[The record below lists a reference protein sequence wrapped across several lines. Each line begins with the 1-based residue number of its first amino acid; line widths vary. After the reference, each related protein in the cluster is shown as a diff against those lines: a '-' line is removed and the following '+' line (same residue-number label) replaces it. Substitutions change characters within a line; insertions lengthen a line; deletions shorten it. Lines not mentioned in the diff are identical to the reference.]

1 MKHLSYKV
9 VSKFLDE
16 LLDTNIIEVDGS
28 QVNGLVPAEWLAL
41 TMRQVYGM
49 FEALGSVSNGLAP
62 AIYIY
67 CHKDKVPALGTKVER
82 EADYFD
88 SIPGGRMMRTDKDF
102 ASFVGY
108 IGYNRNAGNAIRNG
122 DGAMLILDRGIVV
135 GVTTVEVT
143 CQDR

>member
-1 MKHLSYKV
+1 MQQLRYKV
-9 VSKFLDE
+9 VSKFIDE

-28 QVNGLVPAEWLAL
+28 QANGLVPAEWLAS

-49 FEALGSVSNGLAP
+49 FEDLGSVSKENMSA
-62 AIYIY
+62 IY

-88 SIPGGRMMRTDKDF
+88 TIPGGRVMRTDKDF
-102 ASFVGY
+102 AAFVGY
-108 IGYNRNAGNAIRNG
+108 IWDNHKARNAIRNG
-122 DGAMLILDRGIVV
+122 DGAMLILDRDIVV

-143 CQDR
+143 SK

>member
-1 MKHLSYKV
+1 MQHLKYKV

-28 QVNGLVPAEWLAL
+28 QANGLVPADWLAS

-49 FEALGSVSNGLAP
+49 FEALGSVSKEHMSA
-62 AIYIY
+62 IY

-88 SIPGGRMMRTDKDF
+88 SISGGRVMRTDRDF
-102 ASFVGY
+102 TSFVGY
-108 IGYNRNAGNAIRNG
+108 IFDNHNARNAIRNG

-135 GVTTVEVT
+135 GVTTVEVA

>member
-1 MKHLSYKV
+1 MKHLRYKV
-9 VSKFLDE
+9 TTKFLDE
-16 LLDTNIIEVDGS
+16 LLDANIIEADGS
-28 QVNGLVPAEWLAL
+28 QANGLVPAEWLAS

-49 FEALGSVSNGLAP
+49 FEALGSVSKEHMSA
-62 AIYIY
+62 IY

-88 SIPGGRMMRTDKDF
+88 TIPGGRVMRTDKDF
-102 ASFVGY
+102 SAFVGY
-108 IGYNRNAGNAIRNG
+108 IWDNHNARNAIRNG
-122 DGAMLILDRGIVV
+122 EGAMLILDRDIVV

>member
-1 MKHLSYKV
+1 MAHLSYKV
-9 VSKFLDE
+9 VSKFLDD

-28 QVNGLVPAEWLAL
+28 QANGLVPAEWLAL

-62 AIYIY
+62 AIY

-82 EADYFD
+82 ESDYFD
-88 SIPGGRMMRTDKDF
+88 SIPGGRVMRTDKDF
-102 ASFVGY
+102 ASFVSY

-135 GVTTVEVT
+135 GVTTVEVI
-143 CQDR
+143 CQGR